1 MTSNVEASDEGIEV
15 LFKRIKA
22 IYEANKVTIKKI
34 DDSAD
39 IQVNHFL
46 YNAPPDINKDGSSC
60 VFKLKVTPV
69 VDPAKKLVSDWRKE
83 LDIINIFDIF
93 NLKIDYSGR
102 TYDDLMRLNKEMF
115 DGVERYNMFYDE
127 DSKKG
132 RVELKKFVQ
141 NFQTIQKHL
150 NDVLS
155 LCKDQQN
162 ITEEIEAIL
171 YDVNMKMIEAVGAGC
186 RYTPPKIRRISD
198 AIPFVT
204 ASMEQTLCS
213 WIGRSFENC
222 TLKYRASVDG
232 FGAADFHKNCDGV
245 AHLLIVVQSDKD
257 FVFGGYTGGASFH
270 SSCSYVSSIGQQPF
284 LFSLRNPSGTQ
295 PIMCHLTDA
304 RYALHGHPSYSAT
317 FGAGHDLYICDNANV
332 QTGSS
337 VNGNSYSTPPGGLF
351 TGTQSG
357 WTIKDLLAFQIPM

>member
-1 MTSNVEASDEGIEV
+1 MTSNVEVSGEGIEV

-69 VDPAKKLVSDWRKE
+69 VDPAKKLVSDWKKE

-93 NLKIDYSGR
+93 NLKIDFSGR
-102 TYDDLMRLNKEMF
+102 TYDDLKRLNKEMF

-132 RVELKKFVQ
+132 RVELRKFVQ

-155 LCKDQQN
+155 LCKDQRN
-162 ITEEIEAIL
+162 ITEEIESIL
-171 YDVNMKMIEAVGAGC
+171 YDANMKMIEAVGAGC
-186 RYTPPKIRRISD
+186 RYTLPYTRHISD
-198 AIPFVT
+198 AIPIVT

-213 WIGRSFENC
+213 WIGRSLETC
-222 TLKYRASVDG
+222 TIKYKASVDG

-245 AHLLIVVQSDKD
+245 AHLLVVVQSDKD
-257 FVFGGYTGGASFH
+257 YVFGGFTGGASFH
-270 SSCSYVSSIGQQPF
+270 SNEGYVTPVGQQPF
-284 LFSLRNPSGTQ
+284 LFSFRNPSGTQ
-295 PIMCHLTDA
+295 PIKCDLKDPT
-304 RYALHGHPSYSAT
+304 YALCGSPSYSAT
-317 FGAGHDLYICDNANV
+317 FGGGYDFHICNNANV
-332 QTGSS
+332 QTGSY
-337 VNGNSYSTPPGGLF
+337 VNGHHSYSVPGGAFMF
-351 TGTQSG
+351 TGGREG
-357 WTIKDLLAFQIPM
+357 WTIKELVAF